1 MRVELEG
8 KSDHKKKT
16 KNNIKCFSSIF
27 MLTISAPPLPPF
39 PFNSL
44 IRTRLRQLNSNS
56 EGLIN
61 LISYEDAAMAVVAAL
76 DAGLKKASAGE
87 AGDAMPEIKGRVFL
101 AADDEPTSRR
111 TICELAMSHPRH
123 SRKLMPKF
131 LLDESPSGFAGA
143 GAKKVY
149 DSSVTRRDLGWE
161 PRHPSMDE
169 YFKLAVKAA
178 QEAEEERVPQK
189 AA

>member
-1 MRVELEG
+1 MEPP
-8 KSDHKKKT
+8 
-16 KNNIKCFSSIF
+16 F
-27 MLTISAPPLPPF
+27 LTPFPPLPLP
-39 PFNSL
+39 PQLSQ
-44 IRTRLRQLNSNS
+44 THARQLNSNS

-76 DAGLKKASAGE
+76 DAGLKKASSGE
-87 AGDAMPEIKGRVFL
+87 GGEGTPEIKGRVFL

-111 TICELAMSHPRH
+111 KICELAMLHPRH

-143 GAKKVY
+143 GATKVY
-149 DSSVTRRDLGWE
+149 DSAVTRRDLGWE
-161 PRHPSMDE
+161 PRHPSISE

-178 QEAEEERVPQK
+178 LEEEERVPEN

>member
-1 MRVELEG
+1 
-8 KSDHKKKT
+8 
-16 KNNIKCFSSIF
+16 